1 MRCSKCGQEGHN
13 RRNCSA
19 EPGEVR
25 DQAVIARIDQLT
37 LEERIKIA
45 DAIKDAKRRIAPEG
59 RGTIVEGN
67 QRQLPYQPVNYL
79 TEGNDES

>member
-13 RRNCSA
+13 RRTCPQESGK
-19 EPGEVR
+19 PR
-25 DQAVIARIDQLT
+25 DQAVIARIDLLT
-37 LEERIKIA
+37 SEERMRLA

-67 QRQLPYQPVNYL
+67 QRQLQYKPVRNI
-79 TEGNDES
+79 TDGNEES